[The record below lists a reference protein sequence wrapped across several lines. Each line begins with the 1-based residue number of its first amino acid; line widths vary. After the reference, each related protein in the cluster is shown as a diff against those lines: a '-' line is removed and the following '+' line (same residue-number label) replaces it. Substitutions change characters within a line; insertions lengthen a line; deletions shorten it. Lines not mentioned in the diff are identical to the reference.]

1 MTYILCDCIVTE
13 VAVTEVILK
22 IFILLWIIFDVSGI
36 LLFYKTMIYKN
47 CTYIYFMQ
55 LNVVIRLI
63 YGSV

>member
-1 MTYILCDCIVTE
+1 MNRKEHDIYPLWLH
-13 VAVTEVILK
+13 VTEVILK
-22 IFILLWIIFDVSGI
+22 IFMLLWIIFDVSGI

>member
-1 MTYILCDCIVTE
+1 MNRKEHDIYPRGYI
-13 VAVTEVILK
+13 K
-22 IFILLWIIFDVSGI
+22 IFMLLWIIFDVSGI